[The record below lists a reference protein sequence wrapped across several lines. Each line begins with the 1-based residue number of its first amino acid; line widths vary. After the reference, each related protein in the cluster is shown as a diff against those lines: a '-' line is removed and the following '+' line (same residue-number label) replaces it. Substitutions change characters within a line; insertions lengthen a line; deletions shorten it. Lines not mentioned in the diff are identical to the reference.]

1 MATDRHRTRTASGKT
16 RFDDIYD
23 QPDPRAYFRTLA
35 PYAYEIPHHAQE
47 VFRRTRE
54 LRSRVPGAE
63 GPVTVLDVCC
73 SYGIN
78 AALLNHDLTLAD
90 LYAHYTSA
98 GTAAL
103 TAHELVQC
111 DKEFYAS
118 RRRADATPVIGLDA
132 AANATRYA
140 LEVGLLDEAYAEDL
154 ERHPPSSGLCR
165 AVARTGLITVT
176 GGIGYISHR
185 TFDALLDCALTQVW
199 VSAFV
204 LRTVPYRRIAVT
216 LAAHGLHTVSEPSR
230 TYPQRLFTSPEEQ
243 RDAVRQ
249 VILAG
254 EDPAGHESEGRYH
267 TRLHESRP
275 RVD

>member
-23 QPDPRAYFRTLA
+23 QPDPRAYFRTLQ
-35 PYAYEIPHHAQE
+35 PYAYEIPQHAQA

-54 LRSRVPGAE
+54 LRSRLADDP

-98 GTAAL
+98 ESAAL
-103 TAHELVQC
+103 SPHELVEC
-111 DKEFYAS
+111 DKQFYAA
-118 RRRADATPVIGLDA
+118 RRRPDATPVIGLDT

-140 LEVGLLDEAYAEDL
+140 LDAGLLDEAYAENL
-154 ERHPPSSGLCR
+154 ERVPPSPGLCR
-165 AVARTGLITVT
+165 AAARAGLITVT
-176 GGIGYISHR
+176 GGIGYISYR
-185 TFDALLDCALTQVW
+185 TFDALLGCARTPVW
-199 VSAFV
+199 VSAFA
-204 LRTVPYRRIAVT
+204 LRTVAYGKIAAT
-216 LAAHGLHTVSEPSR
+216 LAEHGLETVTDMSR
-230 TYPQRLFTSPEEQ
+230 TYPQRLFTSPEER

-254 EDPAGHESEGRYH
+254 EDPTGHESDGWYH

-275 RVD
+275 RTD

>member
-23 QPDPRAYFRTLA
+23 RPDPRAYFRTLA
-35 PYAYEIPHHAQE
+35 PYAYEIPHHAQA

-54 LRSRVPGAE
+54 LCAQVPGSE

-78 AALLNHDLTLAD
+78 AALLNHDLTLED

-98 GTAAL
+98 EAAAL
-103 TAHELVQC
+103 TPAELLER

-118 RRRADATPVIGLDA
+118 RRRADATPVIGLDMA
-132 AANATRYA
+132 ENATRYA
-140 LEVGLLDEAYAEDL
+140 LDAGLLDEAYAENL
-154 ERHPPSSGLCR
+154 ERHPPSPRLRR
-165 AVARTGLITVT
+165 AVARTGLFTVT

-185 TFDALLDCALTQVW
+185 TFDALLDCTRGPVW

-204 LRTVPYRRIAVT
+204 LRTVPYRRIVET
-216 LAAHGLHTVSEPSR
+216 LAAHGLVTAMDPAR
-230 TYPQRLFTSPEEQ
+230 TYPQRLFTSPEE
-243 RDAVRQ
+243 RREAVRQ

-254 EDPAGHESEGRYH
+254 EDPTGHESEGRYYTH
-267 TRLHESRP
+267 LYESRP
-275 RVD
+275 RTD

>member
-1 MATDRHRTRTASGKT
+1 MATDRHRTATASGKT

-35 PYAYEIPHHAQE
+35 PYEYEIPHHAQA

-54 LRSRVPGAE
+54 QRSRTAGHE

-98 GTAAL
+98 AIAAL
-103 TAHELVQC
+103 TPQELVAC
-111 DKEFYAS
+111 DKEFYAG
-118 RRRADATPVIGLDA
+118 RRRADATPMIGLDV

-140 LEVGLLDEAYAEDL
+140 LDVGLLDEAYTEDL
-154 ERHPPSSGLCR
+154 ERCPPGPGLCR
-165 AVARTGLITVT
+165 AVARAGLITVT
-176 GGIGYISHR
+176 GGTSYITHR
-185 TFDALLDCALTQVW
+185 TFDALLGCARTPVW
-199 VSAFV
+199 VSAFA
-204 LRTVPYRRIAVT
+204 LRTVPYRRIAAT
-216 LAAHGLHTVSEPSR
+216 LAAHGLVTVTDFSR
-230 TYPQRLFTSPEEQ
+230 TYPQRLFTSEQ
-243 RDAVRQ
+243 ERRDAVRQ

-254 EDPAGHESEGRYH
+254 EDPTGHESEGRYY
-267 TRLHESRP
+267 TRLYESRP
-275 RVD
+275 RTG

>member
-1 MATDRHRTRTASGKT
+1 MATERHRTRTASGKT

-23 QPDPRAYFRTLA
+23 RPDPRDYFRTLA
-35 PYAYEIPHHAQE
+35 PFEYEIPQHAQA

-54 LRSRVPGAE
+54 LRAEVPGGE
-63 GPVTVLDVCC
+63 GPVTVLDLCC

-90 LYAHYTSA
+90 LYAHYTSEEA
-98 GTAAL
+98 AAL
-103 TAHELVQC
+103 SRPELIER

-118 RRRADATPVIGLDA
+118 RRRADATPVIGLDTA
-132 AANATRYA
+132 ENATRYA
-140 LEVGLLDEAYAEDL
+140 LDVGLLDEAYAENL
-154 ERHPPSSGLCR
+154 ERHPPSPALRR
-165 AVARTGLITVT
+165 AVSRTGLITVT

-185 TFDALLDCALTQVW
+185 TFDALLDCARLPVW

-204 LRTVPYRRIAVT
+204 LRTVPYRRIAAT
-216 LAAHGLHTVSEPSR
+216 LDAHGLGTVTDGAR
-230 TYPQRLFTSPEEQ
+230 TYPQRLFTSADER

-254 EDPAGHESEGRYH
+254 EDPTGLESEGRYH

-275 RVD
+275 RSD